1 MKPQNLSTPRDI
13 DGERKEQPVRG
24 PLEMKRAEHIS
35 DLAARLDATH
45 ARGHAEE
52 AEKLTPK
59 STAKN
64 SS

>member
-1 MKPQNLSTPRDI
+1 
-13 DGERKEQPVRG
+13 
-24 PLEMKRAEHIS
+24 MKRAEHIS

-59 STAKN
+59 STAKKVP
-64 SS
+64 SDA